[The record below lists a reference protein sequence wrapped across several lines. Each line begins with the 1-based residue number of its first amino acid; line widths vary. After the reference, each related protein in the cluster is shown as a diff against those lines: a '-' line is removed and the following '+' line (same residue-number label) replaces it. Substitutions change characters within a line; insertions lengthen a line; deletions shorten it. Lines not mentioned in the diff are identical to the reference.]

1 MTTCYKCGLPIEFV
15 TVDGVRRPLHS
26 CRSNENYDNF
36 YGYGGVSYSL
46 PGYSSYYSKYSSYTN
61 PNAKCPVCNA
71 SVYYYESEHGG
82 KVFFDEL
89 GPPWPKHPCTDRS
102 LEKSLPKAVASWKK
116 SGWTPFWVE
125 NCFEIFGVQ
134 TVEGKIL
141 NKKSEK
147 KLSLSLRSDQN
158 VKWIDN
164 WVGNPMFIK
173 RIKSKKNR
181 FGHSENPT
189 HVINTILFDDSIGF
203 HEVEVLLVISYNS
216 EYC

>member
-102 LEKSLPKAVASWKK
+102 LEKSLPK
-116 SGWTPFWVE
+116 
-125 NCFEIFGVQ
+125 
-134 TVEGKIL
+134 
-141 NKKSEK
+141 
-147 KLSLSLRSDQN
+147 
-158 VKWIDN
+158 
-164 WVGNPMFIK
+164 
-173 RIKSKKNR
+173 
-181 FGHSENPT
+181 
-189 HVINTILFDDSIGF
+189 
-203 HEVEVLLVISYNS
+203 
-216 EYC
+216 